1 MSVRIKK
8 QNGFTMIEL
17 LIALLILAVGLLG
30 MASLMM
36 TSMKSNQSA
45 AMRSQASWLAY
56 DIIERMRLNSDVATL
71 TSNYLIAAADAAPA
85 DPNCKANGC
94 SANNVATLD
103 LLEWKTQLG
112 QAGLTGGVTRVGN
125 NAYTVSISWQE
136 DSSTACAPI
145 NGIPQCSFI
154 LRADL

>member
-1 MSVRIKK
+1 MPIGKNK

-17 LIALLILAVGLLG
+17 LIALLILAVGLFG

-56 DIIERMRLNSDVATL
+56 DIVERMRLNSAVAT
-71 TSNYLIAAADAAPA
+71 SSDSYEIAAATDAPL
-85 DPNCKANGC
+85 DPGCKANGC
-94 SANNVATLD
+94 SPNNVAVLD
-103 LLEWKTQLG
+103 LNEWKTQLG
-112 QAGLTGGVTRVGN
+112 QAALTGSVDRAGT
-125 NAYTVSISWQE
+125 NAYTIVISWQE
-136 DSSTACAPI
+136 DSSTACGVA
-145 NGIPQCSFI
+145 NQCSFT

>member
-1 MSVRIKK
+1 MPIGKNK

-17 LIALLILAVGLLG
+17 LIALLILAVGLFG

-56 DIIERMRLNSDVATL
+56 DIVERMRLNSTIATSSDRYVI
-71 TSNYLIAAADAAPA
+71 TAAAVAPA
-85 DPNCKANGC
+85 DPGCKANGC
-94 SANNVATLD
+94 SPNNVAVLD
-103 LLEWKTQLG
+103 LNEWKTQLG
-112 QAGLTGGVTRVGN
+112 QAALAGSVARAG
-125 NAYTVSISWQE
+125 NAYTIVISWLE
-136 DSSTACAPI
+136 DSSTACGVA
-145 NGIPQCSFI
+145 NQCSFT